1 MIREIEEYV
10 RRGDVAAEGS
20 KNKMK
25 DHVEERV
32 HYDVV
37 TAESS
42 KNNPIKSQSQAVNQ
56 NYNLGAR
63 KDENVNRPKSALEI
77 FGTNLTKFAQEV
89 T

>member
-1 MIREIEEYV
+1 MIREI
-10 RRGDVAAEGS
+10 AEGS

-25 DHVEERV
+25 GQVEDRV

-37 TAESS
+37 VAAESS
-42 KNNPIKSQSQAVNQ
+42 KNNQIKSQGANQ

-63 KDENVNRPKSALEI
+63 KEENANKQKSALEI
-77 FGTNLTKFAQEV
+77 FGTNLTKLAQEV